1 MGEIDIS
8 LLKGTHKI
16 LQALRYRA
24 KAINER
30 NLGQTYMMVL
40 EKLLER

>member
-30 NLGQTYMMVL
+30 NLGQTYVLVL